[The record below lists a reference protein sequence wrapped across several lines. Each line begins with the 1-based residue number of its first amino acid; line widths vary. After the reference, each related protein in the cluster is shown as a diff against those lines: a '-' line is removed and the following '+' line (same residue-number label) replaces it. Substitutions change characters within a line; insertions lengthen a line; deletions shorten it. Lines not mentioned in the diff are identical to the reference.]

1 MGQEVQMSKPS
12 TINHYQLS
20 TSKHMLSNLKQFFKS
35 EFNNILLCLII
46 TLLVLLSF
54 GVGMIVQHNLEKP
67 ALEIK
72 NSL

>member
-1 MGQEVQMSKPS
+1 
-12 TINHYQLS
+12 
-20 TSKHMLSNLKQFFKS
+20 MLSNLKQFFKS

-54 GVGMIVQHNLEKP
+54 GIGMLVQHNLEKP